1 MENGTEPEPLQNN
14 IEIIANVDAVTDLVN
29 ILSNPSTW
37 FEPSAKT
44 DFGQHVMILY
54 EPINQL
60 SLSFVVIIAI
70 LVYIVILYLFTMI
83 WMSPKDIITD
93 IDILG
98 RFFWSPKSSIEIFNE
113 FIKSKIPGG
122 YQSILRSSKPCA
134 YPESDDD
141 LLARCR
147 ALQKSG
153 KPTSKPP
160 PPKEKP
166 KWWAAAPYIPYNKA
180 ADDID
185 KAGDESFSNMDSWY
199 NSWSSSWSKYSK
211 ILDRAMKQI
220 ILMFYLNK
228 GTIQTTRK
236 LTFINPKNM

>member
-1 MENGTEPEPLQNN
+1 MENGTEPAPLQNN
-14 IEIIANVDAVTDLVN
+14 IEIIANVDAVTELVN
-29 ILSNPSTW
+29 ILSNPTTW
-37 FEPSAKT
+37 FQPSVKT

-70 LVYIVILYLFTMI
+70 LFYIAVLYLFSMI
-83 WMSPKDIITD
+83 WMSPKDIIND

-98 RFFWSPKSSIEIFNE
+98 RFFWNPKSSIELFNE

-122 YQSILRSSKPCA
+122 YQSILHSSRPCA
-134 YPESDDD
+134 YPVSDDD

-153 KPTSKPP
+153 QQSSNKPP
-160 PPKEKP
+160 PPKEIP
-166 KWWAAAPYIPYNKA
+166 KWWAAAPYTPYNKA
-180 ADDID
+180 ADDVD
-185 KAGDESFSNMDSWY
+185 KAGDESFANMDSWT
-199 NSWSSSWSKYSK
+199 NSWTNSWSKYK
-211 ILDRAMKQI
+211 KLIDTTIKQI

-228 GTIQTTRK
+228 GTIKTTRK
-236 LTFINPKNM
+236 LSFT